1 MLWVKRITVLLLLL
15 TGCMLSV
22 PSAGTTSASLQEPA
36 GLSLKLSAEA
46 TTVRVMEQPKV
57 NIVITNGGREP
68 VALVRPGDGSDRE
81 LRTPLVKWLVEP
93 VPGEGDPAGILRA
106 VMDCGNINAL
116 RPGEVFTLG
125 PGESESFRTHVW
137 ATFSKPGKYRVRYEY
152 EDRPSMEWGGIVL
165 GAHDEGAMRR
175 VRESTACK
183 LTSGEVIFTVIE

>member
-1 MLWVKRITVLLLLL
+1 MLWMKRITVLLLLA
-15 TGCMLSV
+15 GCMLSA
-22 PSAGTTSASLQEPA
+22 PPAGTTPASLKEPD

-57 NIVITNGGREP
+57 DIVIANRGRAP
-68 VALVRPGDGSDRE
+68 VVLVRPGDGSDRE

-106 VMDCGNINAL
+106 VMNCGNINAL
-116 RPGEVFTLG
+116 HPGEVFTLG
-125 PGESESFRTHVW
+125 PGESESFRTHLW

-152 EDRPSMEWGGIVL
+152 ENRPTMEWGGIVL

-183 LTSGEVIFTVIE
+183 LTSGEVFFTVTE

>member
-1 MLWVKRITVLLLLL
+1 MGLLLLA
-15 TGCMLSV
+15 GCMSSA
-22 PSAGTTSASLQEPA
+22 PSAGATSASLKEPA

-57 NIVITNGGREP
+57 DIIIANRGREP
-68 VALVRPGDGSDRE
+68 VVLVRPGDGSDRE

-93 VPGEGDPAGILRA
+93 VPGVGDPAGILRA
-106 VMDCGNINAL
+106 MMNCGNINAL
-116 RPGEVFTLG
+116 RPGEVFTLAS
-125 PGESESFRTHVW
+125 GESESFRTHVW

-152 EDRPSMEWGGIVL
+152 ENRPTMEWGGIVL

-183 LTSGEVIFTVIE
+183 LTSNEIIFTVTD